1 MQASPAFVEMIY
13 IPSLEIIRKKEVG
26 GGGVTA
32 GEGRDNERVRAAKAK
47 FMATL
52 PNQSAPSA

>member
-13 IPSLEIIRKKEVG
+13 IPSLEIIRKKEV